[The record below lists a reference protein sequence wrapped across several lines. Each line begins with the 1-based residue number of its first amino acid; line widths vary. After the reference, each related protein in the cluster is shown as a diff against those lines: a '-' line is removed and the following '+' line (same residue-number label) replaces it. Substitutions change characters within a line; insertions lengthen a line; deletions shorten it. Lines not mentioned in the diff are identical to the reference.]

1 MMSQTIMVP
10 LDGSRFSESA
20 LSPALELAARWNA
33 KVEVVTV
40 HEPVPTLDHD
50 LWESASREWSD
61 RYLEEV
67 VKRIE
72 RETGVQ
78 VEATVRSGGVS
89 DTLQHH
95 VQEKDITLVVM
106 STHGRGALSRIWL
119 GSSTDSFIRHS
130 TVPVLLI
137 RPEEDETSSL
147 SAPVSF
153 RKILV
158 PVDGSKESE
167 AIIEWARAVAD
178 EEGSQITLIR
188 VFPYPEEFASAYL
201 PHTVLV
207 NRTVLDEGRKEAERY
222 LEAEVAKLRAE
233 GLKAEAMLMVDSS
246 PARGILHFA
255 SKHDVDLIAM
265 STHGRGGMSRLL
277 LGSVTDKVVR
287 GAHVPVLVL
296 KP

>member
-1 MMSQTIMVP
+1 MSRTVMVP

-20 LSPALELAARWNA
+20 LSAAFELAAQWNA
-33 KVEVVTV
+33 TVEVVTV

-50 LWESASREWSD
+50 LWESASREWSE
-61 RYLEEV
+61 RYVDEV
-67 VKRIE
+67 VERIE
-72 RETGVQ
+72 RETGTR
-78 VEATVRSGGVS
+78 VEATVRSGAVPE
-89 DTLQHH
+89 TLQHH
-95 VQEKDITLVVM
+95 VQENDITLVVM

-153 RKILV
+153 KRILV
-158 PVDGSKESE
+158 PVDGSRESE

-178 EEGSQITLIR
+178 TEDAQLTLIR
-188 VFPYPEEFASAYL
+188 VFPYPEDFASAYL
-201 PHTVLV
+201 PHTVQV
-207 NRTVLDEGRKEAERY
+207 NRNVLDEGRNEAERY
-222 LEAEVAKLRAE
+222 LETEVAKLRAE
-233 GLKAEAMLMVDSS
+233 GCEAEAMLMVDSS
-246 PARGILHFA
+246 PARGILHFVA
-255 SKHDVDLIAM
+255 EHDVDLIAM

-287 GAHVPVLVL
+287 GADVPVLVF

>member
-1 MMSQTIMVP
+1 MSRTIMVP

-20 LSPALELAARWNA
+20 LSPAFELAAQWNA
-33 KVEVVTV
+33 TVEVVTV
-40 HEPVPTLDHD
+40 HEPVPTLNHD
-50 LWESASREWSD
+50 LWESASREWSE
-61 RYLEEV
+61 RYVEEV
-67 VKRIE
+67 VERIE
-72 RETGVQ
+72 RETGTQ
-78 VEATVRSGGVS
+78 VEATVLAGAVP

-95 VQEKDITLVVM
+95 VQERDITLVVM

-137 RPEEDETSSL
+137 RPQEDETSSL

-153 RKILV
+153 KKVLI

-167 AIIEWARAVAD
+167 AITEWARAVAD
-178 EEGSQITLIR
+178 PDHAQLTLIR
-188 VFPYPEEFASAYL
+188 VFPYPEDFASAYL
-201 PHTVLV
+201 PHTVQV
-207 NRTVLDEGRKEAERY
+207 NRNVLDEGRNEAERY

-233 GLKAEAMLMVDSS
+233 GWEAEAILMVDSS

-255 SKHDVDLIAM
+255 AEHDVHLIAM

-287 GAHVPVLVL
+287 GAHLPVLVL